1 VLLVI
6 PDAVAHWW
14 AAFEDFF
21 EVRLLVKRRAIHHL
35 IEEIIAQLGVV
46 LALRAWLQSVV
57 VYCLA

>member
-1 VLLVI
+1 VPLVI

-21 EVRLLVKRRAIHHL
+21 EVRLLVKRHAIHHL

-46 LALRAWLQSVV
+46 LALRA
-57 VYCLA
+57 